1 MSYFGSQTVGQR
13 TQHDE
18 EFAFIGN
25 IATTDDNLVFT
36 VNTTNIVNI
45 DLLEFHYRPD
55 ASEVTAIDLDLIDL
69 CWKNSNLNNNAG
81 NSTLTISPARLAD
94 GTYRYEPN
102 HPPNLFF
109 REDSLHSHLRGKFSL
124 EIKKRSTGTRLN
136 TQRVYLRFKVTNFMS
151 KKVDYVSKF
160 ETVVLNQ

>member
-1 MSYFGSQTVGQR
+1 MSYFGSQTVGQK

-18 EFAFIGN
+18 EISFVGN
-25 IATTDDNLVFT
+25 IATSDDNLVFA

-45 DLLEFHYRPD
+45 DLLEFHYRPH
-55 ASEVTAIDLDLIDL
+55 AGEVTPVDLDLIDL
-69 CWKNSNLNNNAG
+69 CWRNTNLNNNSG
-81 NSTLTISPARLAD
+81 NSTLTVSPALLAD

-102 HPPNLFF
+102 HPPNLFY

-136 TQRVYLRFKVTNFMS
+136 TQRVYLRFKVTNYMS
-151 KKVDYVSKF
+151 KKLDFVGKF
-160 ETVVLNQ
+160 EPAILNQ